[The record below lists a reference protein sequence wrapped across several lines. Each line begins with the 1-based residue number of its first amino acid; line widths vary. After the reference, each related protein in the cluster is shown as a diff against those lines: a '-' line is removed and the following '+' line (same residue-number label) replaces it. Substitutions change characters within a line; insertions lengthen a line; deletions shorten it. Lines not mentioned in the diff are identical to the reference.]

1 MNKVKTL
8 EEIKSLFKDDMTI
21 MIGGFLG
28 NGAPLKLIDA
38 LVEKNVKNLTIIGND
53 TCFENQGVGKLLAN
67 GQVKKIVA
75 SYIGGNTETGRLMNE
90 GKLEAELIPQGS
102 LAEKIR
108 AAGAGLGG
116 ILTPTGVGT
125 IVADGKDTITVNNRE
140 YLLEMP
146 IKADLAL
153 IKGSIV
159 DDFGNVVY
167 KGTTKNFNTSMALA
181 GDLVIVE
188 AETLVRCGEID
199 PDLIHTPGVIVDYI
213 FKEDT
218 RND

>member
-1 MNKVKTL
+1 MKKVKTL
-8 EEIKSLFKDDMTI
+8 EEIKSLFKDDMII

-67 GQVKKIVA
+67 GQVKKIIA
-75 SYIGGNTETGRLMNE
+75 SYIGGNAETGRLMNS

-125 IVADGKDTITVNNRE
+125 IVADGKKKIIMNDKE
-140 YLLEMP
+140 YLIETPL
-146 IKADLAL
+146 KADLAL
-153 IKGSIV
+153 IKGSTV
-159 DDFGNVVY
+159 DDFGNIVY

-181 GDLVIVE
+181 GDMVIVE
-188 AETLVRCGEID
+188 AESLVKSGEID
-199 PDLIHTPGVIVDYI
+199 PDLIHTPGVVVDYI
-213 FKEDT
+213 FKEDK